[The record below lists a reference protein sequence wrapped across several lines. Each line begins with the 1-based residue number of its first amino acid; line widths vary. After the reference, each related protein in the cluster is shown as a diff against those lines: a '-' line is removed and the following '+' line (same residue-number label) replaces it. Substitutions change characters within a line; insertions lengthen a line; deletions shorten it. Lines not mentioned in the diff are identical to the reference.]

1 MLYSKPVIVL
11 LRALNNLFKT
21 VLPKGKKIKVMPIPA
36 SGVLSILSGSI
47 VVEPDLLLLVSHLNC
62 DSWTTKCAHFL
73 VLAAWNEYRTAAAP
87 VALGQMTGLFPQ
99 ILCPHASLSAPS
111 TLPYTKGAR
120 LQETYWVTS
129 TTSAC
134 PPAGKSER
142 LLYNLQEAQG
152 NS

>member
-1 MLYSKPVIVL
+1 MSTGQLSTCSTGTDDGTLSSDPLSPCQSLCPLYS
-11 LRALNNLFKT
+11 
-21 VLPKGKKIKVMPIPA
+21 
-36 SGVLSILSGSI
+36 
-47 VVEPDLLLLVSHLNC
+47 
-62 DSWTTKCAHFL
+62 
-73 VLAAWNEYRTAAAP
+73 
-87 VALGQMTGLFPQ
+87 
-99 ILCPHASLSAPS
+99 
-111 TLPYTKGAR
+111 LPYTKGAR